1 MIQGGY
7 MLGGASQSYS
17 HTTRASPA
25 TVSAHPAPKEAGV
38 GGALGRGSRRWVPAT
53 VPRSLGSLVPGR
65 SGEEVLG
72 LTPHCVASG
81 NLLSLSGPQL
91 IRLKLLEL
99 LPKEVSSNLIVTGD
113 GR

>member
-1 MIQGGY
+1 M
-7 MLGGASQSYS
+7 
-17 HTTRASPA
+17 
-25 TVSAHPAPKEAGV
+25 